1 MDLNVEC
8 IADIVG
14 ENLNFIIK
22 ILILTILANT
32 VKSVLNDVSWIHCL
46 LQTATYAWM
55 WEIES

>member
-22 ILILTILANT
+22 ILTILANT

-46 LQTATYAWM
+46 LQTATYA
-55 WEIES
+55 

>member
-46 LQTATYAWM
+46 LQTATYA
-55 WEIES
+55 